1 MLLSIAS
8 SPACGKHERLIRSVG
23 MARVLQIEDD
33 PNNRRLVQKLLGA
46 AGHEVIEAEGGV
58 EGVRLAREMQPDLV
72 LVDINIPD
80 LDGYEVTL
88 RLRGIPALKDVP
100 IVAIT
105 AEADRDSTLAVG
117 CDGFIAKPID
127 AAHFAEVIGR
137 FIAGHRE
144 WADDESEVLLRERT
158 QKIVEHLE
166 KKILELS
173 ESNKRLEDVAR
184 LRREFLQNVSHELAT
199 PMTPVVGYIRLLLN
213 EELGPLTDLQR
224 KCLGSIESST
234 QRLRSVV
241 DTLLDVSSLE
251 TGRMHYYARPYDF
264 RRVALSALE
273 QIRPRLEDRDV
284 SLVELIPDSPLPA
297 EGDPDKLLRAMVHV
311 LDNAAKFTPIGGEVA
326 VEVRAEGDD
335 TLLFGVADS
344 GPGVRPEHIARIME
358 PFYQVDGSVTREQ
371 GGVGLGLAFARRVT
385 EALGGGIEISSPPS
399 GEVAERQLPGTLVEL
414 RVDREPD
421 RHQTPSP

>member
-1 MLLSIAS
+1 
-8 SPACGKHERLIRSVG
+8 

-58 EGVRLAREMQPDLV
+58 EGIRLARKMLPDLV

-88 RLRGIPALKDVP
+88 RLRGIPALKDIP

-105 AEADRDSTLAVG
+105 AEAERDSTLAVG

-127 AAHFAEVIGR
+127 ASHFADTIRQFLE
-137 FIAGHRE
+137 GHRE
-144 WADDESEVLLRERT
+144 WTDDESEVLLRERT

-166 KKILELS
+166 KKIVELS

-199 PMTPVVGYIRLLLN
+199 PMTPVVGYLRLLLN

-224 KCLGSIESST
+224 KCLGAIETST

-251 TGRMHYYARPYDF
+251 TGRMHYYGRPYDF
-264 RRVALSALE
+264 REVAESALAQMRPRFEERDVTLVERIPDEPLSA
-273 QIRPRLEDRDV
+273 Q
-284 SLVELIPDSPLPA
+284 
-297 EGDPDKLLRAMVHV
+297 GDPDKLLRAMVHV
-311 LDNAAKFTPIGGEVA
+311 LENASKFTPIGGEVA
-326 VEVRAEGDD
+326 VEVRSEGDEY
-335 TLLFGVADS
+335 LLFGVADS

-358 PFYQVDGSVTREQ
+358 PFYQVDGSVTRER

-385 EALGGGIEISSPPS
+385 EALGGGIEISSPPA
-399 GEVAERQLPGTLVEL
+399 GEVAARQLPGTLVEL
-414 RVDREPD
+414 RVVRTPD
-421 RHQTPSP
+421 RPETATP

>member
-1 MLLSIAS
+1 
-8 SPACGKHERLIRSVG
+8 

-58 EGVRLAREMQPDLV
+58 EGIRLAREMLPDLV

-88 RLRGIPALKDVP
+88 RLRGMPALKDVP

-127 AAHFAEVIGR
+127 AAHFAETIDR
-137 FIAGHRE
+137 FLKGHRE
-144 WADDESEVLLRERT
+144 WTDDESEFLLRERT
-158 QKIVEHLE
+158 QKIVERLE
-166 KKILELS
+166 KKIVELS
-173 ESNKRLEDVAR
+173 DTNKRLEDVAR

-199 PMTPVVGYIRLLLN
+199 PMTPVVGYLRLLLN

-224 KCLGSIESST
+224 KCLGSIETST

-251 TGRMHYYARPYDF
+251 TGRMHYYTRAYDF
-264 RRVALSALE
+264 RGVAASALE
-273 QIRPRLEDRDV
+273 QMRPRFEERDV
-284 SLVELIPDSPLPA
+284 TLIERIPDEPLPA
-297 EGDPDKLLRAMVHV
+297 QGDPDKLLRAMIHV
-311 LDNAAKFTPIGGEVA
+311 LDNASKFTPIGGEVA
-326 VEVRAEGDD
+326 VEVRTERD
-335 TLLFGVADS
+335 TLLFDVADS

-358 PFYQVDGSVTREQ
+358 AFYQVDGSVTREQ

-385 EALGGGIEISSPPS
+385 EALGGGIELSTPPA
-399 GEVAERQLPGTLVEL
+399 GEVAERQLSGTLVEL
-414 RVDREPD
+414 RVHRAPD
-421 RHQTPSP
+421 RPETVLP

>member
-1 MLLSIAS
+1 
-8 SPACGKHERLIRSVG
+8 
-23 MARVLQIEDD
+23 MARVLHIEDD

-46 AGHEVIEAEGGV
+46 AGHEVVEAEGGV
-58 EGVRLAREMQPDLV
+58 EGIHLARETQPDLV

-88 RLRGIPALKDVP
+88 RLRGIPALQEVP

-105 AEADRDSTLAVG
+105 AEGDRDSTLAVG

-127 AAHFAEVIGR
+127 AAR
-137 FIAGHRE
+137 FVETISEFLGGHRE
-144 WADDESEVLLRERT
+144 WAEGASDALLRERT
-158 QKIVEHLE
+158 QKIVERLE
-166 KKILELS
+166 KKIVELS
-173 ESNKRLEDVAR
+173 ETNKRLEDVAR

-199 PMTPVVGYIRLLLN
+199 PMTPVVGYLRLLLN

-251 TGRMHYYARPYDF
+251 TGRMHYYTRDYDF
-264 RRVALSALE
+264 RQVCENALE
-273 QIRPRLEDRDV
+273 QIRPKLEARDV
-284 SLVELIPDSPLPA
+284 TLVERVPRDPLPA
-297 EGDPDKLLRAMVHV
+297 QGDPDKLLRAMVHV
-311 LDNAAKFTPIGGEVA
+311 LDNASKFTPTGGEVA

-335 TLLFGVADS
+335 LLFEVADS

-358 PFYQVDGSVTREQ
+358 PFYQVDGSVTRDH

-385 EALGGGIEISSPPS
+385 EALGGGIEISSPPA
-399 GEVAERQLPGTLVEL
+399 GEVAERQLSGTLVEL
-414 RVDREPD
+414 RVSR
-421 RHQTPSP
+421 SPERPETQST

>member
-1 MLLSIAS
+1 
-8 SPACGKHERLIRSVG
+8 

-33 PNNRRLVQKLLGA
+33 PNNRRLVRKLLGA

-58 EGVRLAREMQPDLV
+58 EGIHLAREALPDLV

-88 RLRGIPALKDVP
+88 RLRGMPALKHVP

-127 AAHFAEVIGR
+127 AAHFAKTIDQFLHGY
-137 FIAGHRE
+137 RE

-173 ESNKRLEDVAR
+173 ETNKRLEEVAR

-199 PMTPVVGYIRLLLN
+199 PMTPVVGYLRLLLN

-224 KCLGSIESST
+224 KCLGSIETST

-264 RRVALSALE
+264 REVATRALD
-273 QIRPRLEDRDV
+273 QLRPKFEARDV
-284 SLVELIPDSPLPA
+284 TLLERIPKGPLQA
-297 EGDPDKLLRAMVHV
+297 QGDPDKLLRAMVHV
-311 LDNAAKFTPIGGEVA
+311 LDNASKFTPIGGEVA
-326 VEVRAEGDD
+326 VEVRPGAGHE
-335 TLLFGVADS
+335 LLFAVADS

-385 EALGGGIEISSPPS
+385 EALGGSIEISSPPA
-399 GEVAERQLPGTLVEL
+399 GEVAKRQLTGTLVEL
-414 RVDREPD
+414 RVDRAPD
-421 RHQTPSP
+421 RVETAPS